1 MESYKTKANS
11 YQARLEEAEI
21 ARAKAAR
28 AESFG
33 MHRSWTPDVA
43 WSHFVIARRSL
54 ADAEK
59 AQAEA
64 VAQRKTAE
72 DQLQELQDKLRELEA
87 RLEEEGRDSSDL
99 DVLRQRLA
107 EEMED
112 ERKQHLQDIEERDFT
127 IDQTRKKYQGAL
139 LYTLVPAWR

>member
-1 MESYKTKANS
+1 M
-11 YQARLEEAEI
+11 
-21 ARAKAAR
+21 
-28 AESFG
+28 
-33 MHRSWTPDVA
+33 A
-43 WSHFVIARRSL
+43 WSHFLTARRSL

-64 VAQRKTAE
+64 VAQRKIAE

-139 LYTLVPAWR
+139 LYTFVVALC